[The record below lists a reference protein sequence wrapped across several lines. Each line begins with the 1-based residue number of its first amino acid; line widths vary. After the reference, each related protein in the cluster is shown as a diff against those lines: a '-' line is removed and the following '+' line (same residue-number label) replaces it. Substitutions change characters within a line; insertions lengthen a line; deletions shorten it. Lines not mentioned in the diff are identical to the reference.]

1 MTARCLAI
9 LTDGLGVQVQ
19 DVSITG
25 PARQTWYKKSMQRV
39 GVETAGGSYD
49 VVIDRGALGRVRDYI
64 EPLTGGR
71 RLFVVADDRAWKHQ
85 GARFEKGA
93 EGLDYAVLQLA
104 SGEENKR
111 LRQIESLAD
120 RMYAAGADRSACV
133 VALGGG
139 VAGDIG
145 GFLAASYM
153 RGVDV
158 IQIPTTLLAQVDASV
173 GGKTGVNL
181 AAGKNLVGAFHQ
193 PRLVLIDP
201 ETLDTLPDREYRS
214 GLFEV
219 IKHGVIWSRGL
230 FDRMR
235 EDREKAF
242 QRDPQ
247 MLEDIIAESVRIKAE
262 VVRRDEREGDLRR
275 ILNYGHTLGH
285 ALEAETEYRRLLHG
299 EAVAYGMIAAAF
311 LAESLGML
319 SSSERAEITA
329 LVDSYGPVPSLE
341 GVSAVALAARIAGDK
356 KTIGGRVHFVLPD
369 KIGQVTV
376 VGGPHPGLVLRAA
389 ESALR
394 ACQAA
399 TESAPARQLAH
410 QAAPPE

>member
-1 MTARCLAI
+1 
-9 LTDGLGVQVQ
+9 
-19 DVSITG
+19 
-25 PARQTWYKKSMQRV
+25 MQRV
-39 GVETAGGSYD
+39 GVETAGGAYD
-49 VVIDRGALGRVRDYI
+49 VIIDRGALGRVRDYI
-64 EPLTGGR
+64 EPLTASR

-93 EGLDYAVLQLA
+93 EGLDCTILQLE

-111 LRQIESLAD
+111 LRQIEALAD

-133 VALGGG
+133 VALGGA
-139 VAGDIG
+139 VAGDIA

-153 RGVDV
+153 RGIDV

-181 AAGKNLVGAFHQ
+181 AAGKNLLGAFHQ

-319 SSSERAEITA
+319 GDSERAEITA

-341 GVSAVALAARIAGDK
+341 GVSAPALAARIAGDK
-356 KTIGGRVHFVLPD
+356 KTVGGRVHFVLPD

-376 VGGPHPGLVLRAA
+376 VGGPHPDLVIASA
-389 ESALR
+389 EAALR

>member
-1 MTARCLAI
+1 
-9 LTDGLGVQVQ
+9 
-19 DVSITG
+19 
-25 PARQTWYKKSMQRV
+25 MQRV

-64 EPLTGGR
+64 EPLTASR

-93 EGLDYAVLQLA
+93 EGLDCTILQLE

-111 LRQIESLAD
+111 LRQIEALAD

-139 VAGDIG
+139 VAGDIA

-181 AAGKNLVGAFHQ
+181 AAGKNLLGAFHQ

-319 SSSERAEITA
+319 SESERAEITA

-341 GVSAVALAARIAGDK
+341 GVSAPALAARIAGDK
-356 KTIGGRVHFVLPD
+356 KTVGGRVHFVLPD

-376 VGGPHPGLVLRAA
+376 VGGPHPDLVIASA
-389 ESALR
+389 EAALR